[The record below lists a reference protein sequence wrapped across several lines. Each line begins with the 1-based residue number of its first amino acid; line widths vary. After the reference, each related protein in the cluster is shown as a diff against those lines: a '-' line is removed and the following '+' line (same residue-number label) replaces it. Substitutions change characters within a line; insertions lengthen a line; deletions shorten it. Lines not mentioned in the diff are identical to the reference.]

1 MRCKHCKR
9 QITEHSIYCNWCGT
23 AQISTS
29 GLSVPEPRLLPSG
42 KWNIQLRAEGLSVTE
57 KTREACISKA
67 EELRRSVAAGES
79 VSDMTV
85 AEAVNQYIKN
95 REGVLSPATIKAY
108 KSIARNRFQP
118 EMKLP
123 IRQRINWQAAIS
135 REAREVK
142 AKTLKNAW
150 GLIQSALDEQ
160 CINIPKVKL
169 PQAVKKEMPW
179 FSFEELPLFL
189 SCIKDTD
196 IELACLLGL
205 HSLRRSEIYGLTL
218 DDIDLDNKIIRVRG
232 AAVLDE
238 GGALIFKDENKTTQS
253 RRDIPFLIPRLAEVV
268 RQVKEQGGEIC
279 TAHPNALYKKINK
292 LCREH
297 CIKKI
302 GVHGLRRSFAS
313 LAYHLG
319 WSERE
324 TMAIGGWSDMNIMHK
339 FYIKLSEADKSEAAK
354 VMQNFYKK
362 KSPY

>member
-1 MRCKHCKR
+1 MKCKHCKR
-9 QITEHSIYCNWCGT
+9 QIADNSIYCNWCGT
-23 AQISTS
+23 AQISVS

-67 EELRRSVAAGES
+67 EELRRSIAAGES
-79 VSDMTV
+79 ASNMTV
-85 AEAVNQYIKN
+85 AEAINRYIKN
-95 REGVLSPATIKAY
+95 REGVLSPTTIKAY
-108 KSIARNRFQP
+108 KSISRNRFQP
-118 EMKLP
+118 EMNLP
-123 IRQRINWQAAIS
+123 IKSINWQAAIS

-160 CINIPKVKL
+160 GISVPKVKL
-169 PQAVKKEMPW
+169 PQAIRKEMPW

-189 SCIKDTD
+189 SCIEGTD

-218 DDIDLDNKIIRVRG
+218 DDIDLDKKIIRVQG

-238 GGALIFKDENKTTQS
+238 VGALIYKDENKTVQS
-253 RRDIPFLIPRLAEVV
+253 RRDIPFLIPRIEIVT
-268 RQVKEQGGEIC
+268 RQIKEQGGEIC
-279 TAHPNALYKKINK
+279 SVHPNALYKKINK

-297 CIKKI
+297 YIKEI

-339 FYIKLSEADKSEAAK
+339 FYIKLSEADTSKAAK
-354 VMQNFYKK
+354 TMKDFYKK